1 MARVR
6 NVGKNYFVESEEE
19 RMFKLEIKTGGAA
32 FMEPSTGEEDE
43 YYEAAEIN
51 RLLRIVGVDLRN
63 GCTSGTLLDV
73 NGNKVGSWSR

>member
-1 MARVR
+1 
-6 NVGKNYFVESEEE
+6 
-19 RMFKLEIKTGGAA
+19 MFKLEIKTGGAA